1 MRVPKT
7 RPARGDLCLTSDVGK
22 KKQDPLGGTY
32 VSPVTW
38 AKKKTRP
45 ARGDLC
51 LTSDVGKKKQDPL
64 GGTYVLPVTWAKKN
78 KTR

>member
-22 KKQDPLGGTY
+22 K
-32 VSPVTW
+32 
-38 AKKKTRP
+38 TRP

-51 LTSDVGKKKQDPL
+51 LTSDVGKK
-64 GGTYVLPVTWAKKN
+64 N